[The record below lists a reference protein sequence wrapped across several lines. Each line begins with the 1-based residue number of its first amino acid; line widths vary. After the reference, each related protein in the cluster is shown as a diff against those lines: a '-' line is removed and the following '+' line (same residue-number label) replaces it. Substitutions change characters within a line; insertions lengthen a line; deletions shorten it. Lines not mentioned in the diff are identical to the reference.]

1 MYYFYKVKG
10 IIMANKKTKTSKASA
25 AKKQGRVNL
34 ENLEQT
40 NGKVYEDQVSK
51 ARELED
57 VLGIPKINPFKTND
71 KRVFADMIQEM
82 NLTDLQAFAVK
93 VGVFPS
99 GNKTVL
105 RNKIKKA
112 FDSSLYGQGSVQVMG
127 KPIQL
132 DPNNPKH
139 KEVIDY
145 LGG

>member
-1 MYYFYKVKG
+1 
-10 IIMANKKTKTSKASA
+10 MAKKKTETSKSTASKKSTV
-25 AKKQGRVNL
+25 KKQVQL
-34 ENLEQT
+34 DQLQQT
-40 NGKVYEDQVSK
+40 NGKTYDEQVSK
-51 ARELED
+51 AKELEEI
-57 VLGIPKINPFKTND
+57 LGIPKINPFKTND
-71 KRVFADMIQEM
+71 KKVFAEMIQEM

-105 RNKIKKA
+105 RNKIKRA

-127 KPIQL
+127 EPIKL
-132 DPNNPKH
+132 DPKNPKH

>member
-1 MYYFYKVKG
+1 
-10 IIMANKKTKTSKASA
+10 MARKKTKNNQTSSSSS
-25 AKKQGRVNL
+25 KKVKL
-34 ENLEQT
+34 EDLEQT
-40 NGKVYEDQVSK
+40 NGKSYEDQVAQ
-51 ARELED
+51 ARELEE

-71 KRVFADMIQEM
+71 KRVFQEMLQDM
-82 NLTDLQAFAVK
+82 NLTDLQTFAVK

-112 FDSSLYGQGSVQVMG
+112 FDSSLYGKGSVQVIG
-127 KPIQL
+127 EPLKL

-139 KEVIDY
+139 KEVLDY